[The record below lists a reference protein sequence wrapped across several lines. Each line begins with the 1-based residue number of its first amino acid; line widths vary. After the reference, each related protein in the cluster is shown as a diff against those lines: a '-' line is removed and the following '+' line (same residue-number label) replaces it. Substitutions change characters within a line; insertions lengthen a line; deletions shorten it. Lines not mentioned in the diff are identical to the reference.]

1 MPLYFHS
8 ILSLIY
14 SSSYHSCDA
23 RSGKAA
29 GRRWRARW
37 HRRRRYAGAGAV
49 HGSRAGSASTR
60 AAVAFVA
67 AQPGW
72 RSYLSRDFEIE
83 FERHRPRRDSIPEE
97 FRPGMSEL
105 LLLVSSMLDAERAR
119 PKVHSALRGG
129 LRYEYSCS
137 SHPKGG
143 YPLGPRVR

>member
-14 SSSYHSCDA
+14 SSSYYSCDA

-29 GRRWRARW
+29 GRCWRARW

-49 HGSRAGSASTR
+49 HGSQAGSASTPPR
-60 AAVAFVA
+60 L
-67 AQPGW
+67 PSW
-72 RSYLSRDFEIE
+72 RPNLDGASYLSRDFEIE

-119 PKVHSALRGG
+119 PKVHSALVDSG
-129 LRYEYSCS
+129 LRYECTQ
-137 SHPKGG
+137 
-143 YPLGPRVR
+143 L